1 MLIVNKFSEAKVH
14 PAEEIICK
22 IGNRPGMGHE
32 VRGRSDQ

>member
-22 IGNRPGMGHE
+22 IGNRPGMEHGAWSQ
-32 VRGRSDQ
+32 RKK